1 MRFSRTAAS
10 LALLAVAGGAFAL
23 SSCSDSDNPG
33 DSACA
38 LQTDI
43 SNGVGTVTYTASRT
57 GNGSVSTYSYSTDGG
72 LVTVTDPTLPY
83 TATVELATARASAT
97 ALGTASNGSITIGW
111 QIASEGSPEQDSVTC
126 SHSTD

>member
-1 MRFSRTAAS
+1 MRSSRKAVS
-10 LALLAVAGGAFAL
+10 LALLALAGGAFAL
-23 SSCSDSDNPG
+23 SACSDSDNPG

-43 SNGVGTVTYTASRT
+43 SNGVGTVTYTASGT
-57 GNGSVSTYSYSTDGG
+57 GNGSVSTYTYNTDGG

-83 TATVELATARASAT
+83 AITVELATAHASAT

-111 QIASEGSPEQDSVTC
+111 QIGSEGSGEQDAVTC
-126 SHSTD
+126 SHSGD